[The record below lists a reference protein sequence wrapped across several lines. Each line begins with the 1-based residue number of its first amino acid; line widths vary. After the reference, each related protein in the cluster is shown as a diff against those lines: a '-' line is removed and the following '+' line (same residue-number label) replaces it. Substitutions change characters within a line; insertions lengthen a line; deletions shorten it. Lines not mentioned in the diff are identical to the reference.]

1 MRISRSR
8 AGELREGRG
17 HGEGSIVGYRL
28 FLFLFSF
35 KFQ

>member
-8 AGELREGRG
+8 AGELREGRS
-17 HGEGSIVGYRL
+17 HREESFGYRL
-28 FLFLFSF
+28 FLFLFCF

>member
-8 AGELREGRG
+8 AGELWEDRG
-17 HGEGSIVGYRL
+17 HGEGSIGYRL
-28 FLFLFSF
+28 FLFLFCF